1 MQMLLEFRNIH
12 FRYPGTEKVIFDNLS
27 FGFTQPGFHAIF
39 GPSGVGKTS
48 LAHLITG
55 RITPDRGN
63 ISVNGLSPLF
73 YSYNMERLPG
83 WSSVGRHLE
92 RITPSQKIDE
102 RDELVNAFGLRSL
115 LKHRF
120 SQLSMGQQNRINLLR
135 YLIQDCRL
143 LIMDESLANVDEK
156 TRGEILLKIKEMYPD
171 VLFISISHNVV
182 EVAKFCQDIWVLRD
196 IQKSPQIQLVNG
208 CDYRRG
214 NPVPQNQLQT
224 TMLEIMN
231 AA

>member
-1 MQMLLEFRNIH
+1 MQLLCQNIS
-12 FRYPGTEKVIFDNLS
+12 FKYPGTEKIIFDKLS
-27 FGFTQPGFHAIF
+27 FGFSQSGFHAIF

-48 LAHLITG
+48 LAHIISG
-55 RITPDRGN
+55 RLKPDSGQVV
-63 ISVNGLSPLF
+63 SNGMETLL

-92 RITPSQKIDE
+92 RVTPANKNDE
-102 RDELVNAFGLRSL
+102 RNELVKAFGLTHL
-115 LKHRF
+115 LKQRF

-135 YLIQDCRL
+135 YLVQDYQL

-156 TRGEILLKIKEMYPD
+156 TRGHILLTIKEMYPHI
-171 VLFISISHNVV
+171 LFISISHNVV
-182 EVAKFCQDIWVLRD
+182 EVAKFCREIWVLRD
-196 IQKSPQIQLVNG
+196 THKTPQILLVQG
-208 CDYRRG
+208 QDHQRSKD
-214 NPVPQNQLQT
+214 VKQALLQK